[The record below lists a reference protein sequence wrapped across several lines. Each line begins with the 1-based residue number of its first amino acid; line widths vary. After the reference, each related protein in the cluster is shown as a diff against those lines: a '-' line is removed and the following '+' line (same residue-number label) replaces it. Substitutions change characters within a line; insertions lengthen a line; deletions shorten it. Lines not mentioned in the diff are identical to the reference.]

1 MADEGSII
9 VGGLGLA
16 SRMCGPETHFLS
28 AYPETRPS
36 LTLVEERVAEG
47 VPGIRGPAAPLPW
60 GGLEGRCSPAPGCGT
75 LSLFPS
81 SGSSEESQGQRD
93 VLNLRNNVARVE
105 VKADTHSS
113 LGR

>member
-1 MADEGSII
+1 MAGEGSII

-16 SRMCGPETHFLS
+16 SRMCGPETRFLS

-60 GGLEGRCSPAPGCGT
+60 GGLECVAPLHLGAA
-75 LSLFPS
+75 PS
-81 SGSSEESQGQRD
+81 HC
-93 VLNLRNNVARVE
+93 VLPLGLLENLRDKE
-105 VKADTHSS
+105 MF
-113 LGR
+113 